1 MDAFRALI
9 NSLIIKGQLAPKY
22 NNVLLDNILLYQQ
35 AFTSAS
41 YDEHDN
47 YEMYE
52 QLGDATANKF
62 LVWYFYR
69 RFPQLANPKGIKIVA
84 RLKTNYSSKNAF
96 AKIAESIGFWPHIRA
111 SPQQKEIDKKSL
123 LEDVFEA
130 FIGVTET
137 ILDNFFQVGVG
148 YAIVQRILTAIFD
161 TIDISLRYEDLY
173 DAKSRLKELFD
184 INKQLGVLL
193 YEYKPKEATI
203 YRLKDGKKIFMAT
216 GAGNL
221 KSDAQQVAAQK
232 TLDLLAK
239 QGYVRIVDYSM
250 FYK

>member
-1 MDAFRALI
+1 MDAFKALI
-9 NSLIIKGQLAPKY
+9 KSLIIKGQLAPEY
-22 NNVLLDNILLYQQ
+22 NNVLLDNIALYQQ

-41 YDEHDN
+41 YNENEN

-96 AKIAESIGFWPHIRA
+96 AKIAESLGFWPHIRA
-111 SPQQKEIDKKSL
+111 SVQQKETDKKSL

-130 FIGVTET
+130 FVGVTET
-137 ILDNFFQVGVG
+137 ILDNYFQTGVG
-148 YAIVQRILTAIFD
+148 YAIVQRILTNIFD
-161 TIDISLRYEDLY
+161 KIDISLRYEDLY

-184 INKQLGVLL
+184 INKQLGVLV
-193 YEYKPKEATI
+193 YEYKPKESTV
-203 YRLKDGKKIFMAT
+203 YRQKDRNKIFMAT
-216 GAGNL
+216 GIGNL
-221 KSDAQQVAAQK
+221 KSDAQQAAAQK
-232 TLDLLAK
+232 ALDLLAK
-239 QGYVRIVDYSM
+239 QGYVRVVDYSM

>member
-1 MDAFRALI
+1 MDAFKDMI
-9 NSLIIKGQLAPKY
+9 KSLIIKGQLTSEY
-22 NNVLLDNILLYQQ
+22 NNILLDNMALYQQ

-41 YDEHDN
+41 YDEDEN

-52 QLGDATANKF
+52 QLGDATVNKF

-96 AKIAESIGFWPHIRA
+96 AKIAESLGFWPHIRA
-111 SPQQKEIDKKSL
+111 SVQQKETDKKSL

-130 FIGVTET
+130 FVGVTET
-137 ILDNFFQVGVG
+137 ILDNYFQSGVG
-148 YAIVQRILTAIFD
+148 YAIVQRILTDIFD
-161 TIDISLRYEDLY
+161 NIDISLRYEDLY

-184 INKQLGVLL
+184 INKELGVLI
-193 YEYKPKEATI
+193 YEYKPKESTV
-203 YRLKDGKKIFMAT
+203 YRQKDGNKIFMAT
-216 GAGNL
+216 GIGNL
-221 KSDAQQVAAQK
+221 KSDAQQNAAQK
-232 TLDLLAK
+232 ALDLLAK
-239 QGYVRIVDYSM
+239 EGYVRVVDYSM